1 MINDSLLIFMS
12 QLIAIPEIAFF
23 CRENYYEI
31 LHSRFYQRITLHT
44 KQSDICH

>member
-23 CRENYYEI
+23 CREKHYEI

-44 KQSDICH
+44 KQSDICR